1 MTKTTVYYCQK
12 LDQIQL
18 KRIDPTGS
26 VSATML
32 LINLNL
38 QLYSIVFYE
47 VLGSWNGCTWNT
59 VHCTYFMYKA
69 EIKPFTDI
77 DIRLKILFS
86 VSMIWN
92 ILFCVSMIWKLL
104 FSDSYDTGMKDSV
117 LSIHL

>member
-1 MTKTTVYYCQK
+1 MKYLVLEMAVHWTV
-12 LDQIQL
+12 
-18 KRIDPTGS
+18 
-26 VSATML
+26 
-32 LINLNL
+32 
-38 QLYSIVFYE
+38 
-47 VLGSWNGCTWNT
+47 NT
-59 VHCTYFMYKA
+59 VHSTYFMYKA

-117 LSIHL
+117 LSIILGHDLGLWKILF